1 MRMREA
7 VVAGLFAVL
16 LAAGLHAADRI
27 DRVLAVVNAD
37 VITESDVRAALA
49 FDLVRPARLE
59 ADPIRTTLDQL
70 IRRELILDEVT
81 RSTPAET
88 DPARVT
94 ARMNAIRA
102 RFPSPAA
109 YEARLAETAMNETR
123 LRDMVEADIR
133 VEDYMR
139 QRFGAVAEPSD
150 VDIVGYYE
158 THRADFTS
166 GGRQLTLDEARP
178 TVRERVIEERRRQL
192 VDEWV
197 ARLRRR
203 AEVTDVYFAGPPSR

>member
-1 MRMREA
+1 MKAGA
-7 VVAGLFAVL
+7 VAALLAVL
-16 LAAGLHAADRI
+16 VSSAVHAADRI

-37 VITESDVRAALA
+37 VITESDVTAARA
-49 FDLVRPARLE
+49 FDLVRPPRPG

-70 IRRELILDEVT
+70 IRRALILDEVM
-81 RSTPAET
+81 RSTPTET
-88 DPARVT
+88 EPGRVA
-94 ARMNAIRA
+94 ARMDAIRA

-109 YEARLAETAMNETR
+109 YEVRLEETAMNETR
-123 LRDMVEADIR
+123 LRDLVEADIR

-150 VDIVGYYE
+150 ADIVGYYE

-166 GGRQLTLDEARP
+166 GGRQMTLDEARP
-178 TVRERVIEERRRQL
+178 TVSERVIEERRRQL

-203 AEVTDVYFAGPPSR
+203 ADVTDVYSANATR